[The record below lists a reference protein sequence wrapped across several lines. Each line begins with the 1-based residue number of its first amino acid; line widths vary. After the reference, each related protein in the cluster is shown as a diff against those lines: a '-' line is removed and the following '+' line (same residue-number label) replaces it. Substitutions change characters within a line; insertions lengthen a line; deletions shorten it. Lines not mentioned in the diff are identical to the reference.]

1 MATPL
6 LVPMIEEGFINN
18 RISHDIIEQYLV
30 DPVFSEIEALIL
42 GCTHYPL
49 IKKEIDSYF
58 NGRVSILDSSEVIAK
73 ALKNYLE
80 AHNLI
85 NTNPDPYEQFMVSDY
100 TESFE
105 STARMFFHAAVH
117 LEKHPLWN

>member
-1 MATPL
+1 
-6 LVPMIEEGFINN
+6 MIEEGFINN
-18 RISHDIIEQYLV
+18 RISHDIIEQYLA
-30 DPVFSEIEALIL
+30 DPLFSEIEALIL

-49 IKKEIDSYF
+49 IKKEIDAYF
-58 NGRVSILDSSEVIAK
+58 KGKVAILDSSEVIAK
-73 ALKNYLE
+73 ALKKYLSE
-80 AHNLI
+80 QGLLNPG
-85 NTNPDPYEQFMVSDY
+85 TNPTEQFMVSDY